1 MGIKLI
7 YIYIILAIVSCDATK
22 KTINICNRKY
32 TVYKHNSYLHEEDLN
47 ATFHTICFPNSRYS
61 LFSYLVSG
69 KRNDS
74 NLVSTQLKYSGD
86 TLIINTVYDKKV
98 YHEEHDYISKR
109 YYRCIPDGVVS
120 LSNNNVEPDFIITID
135 TAKKYNM
142 ILPKKSNT

>member
-98 YHEEHDYISKR
+98 YHEEHDYISKDIIGVFQMVLC
-109 YYRCIPDGVVS
+109 RCQIIMWNQTL
-120 LSNNNVEPDFIITID
+120 LSPLIQLKNTI
-135 TAKKYNM
+135 
-142 ILPKKSNT
+142 